1 MFILLMNVTQCGC
14 RCRTTVMGSKLMGRE
29 KMTWR
34 PFHQGGRKAILISD
48 SGFPRTPDHI
58 DSAHICL

>member
-14 RCRTTVMGSKLMGRE
+14 RCRTTLMGGELIGRE

-34 PFHQGGRKAILISD
+34 PFHEGGRKAIVISD
-48 SGFPRTPDHI
+48 SEFTPTPDNI
-58 DSAHICL
+58 DSAHIRL